1 MNRKDL
7 RDLAVKM
14 FYEMD
19 IHKSF
24 DEESVHRLIENY
36 SADVKDDYLIRL
48 SLFFVNNKQIIDDT
62 IQKNSVSWALN
73 RIAKTDLSILRVSFT
88 EILYMEDIPSKV
100 TINEAIELA
109 KVYGDEKAYKFVN
122 GVLGNLMKNDLSSGE
137 E

>member
-1 MNRKDL
+1 MNRKNL

-24 DEESVHRLIENY
+24 DEENAKRLIEHY
-36 SADVKDDYLIRL
+36 AIDPKDDYLERV
-48 SLFFVNNKQIIDDT
+48 SVFFVNNKRLIDEIIE
-62 IQKNSVSWALN
+62 KNSISWALN

-88 EILYMEDIPSKV
+88 EILYMEDIPAKV

-109 KVYGDEKAYKFVN
+109 KIYGDEKAYKFVN
-122 GVLGNLMKNDLSSGE
+122 GVLGNLMKNELSSGE